1 MNIAGTSPNPPP
13 ENTERLAPTGFESV
27 FAMTIPWAP
36 HAGKVSSMLTFF
48 HNFRTAHLLEWIG
61 ALLVMDHC
69 RNYSDYRCC
78 Q

>member
-1 MNIAGTSPNPPP
+1 MALLRIPFLLSATIAMNIAGTSPNPPP

-48 HNFRTAHLLEWIG
+48 HNFRTAHLLE
-61 ALLVMDHC
+61 
-69 RNYSDYRCC
+69 
-78 Q
+78 